1 MVNVQPQ
8 PSSPTLSADSIP
20 LKDQHQSLDAY
31 YQQVK
36 QIILVRQSAITGLLP
51 ASTAVNAHGDYTDA
65 WVRDNV
71 YSILAVWGLGLA
83 YRKVDD
89 DKGRAYELE
98 HSVIKLMRGLLTAM
112 LKQAHKVERFKQT
125 QASLDAMHAKYDT
138 HTANAVVADNEW
150 GHLQLDATSLY
161 LLMLAQMTVSGL
173 EIIQTL
179 DEVDFVQNLVYYIGR
194 TYRTPDYGIWERGN
208 KINHG
213 NPELNTSSLGMA
225 KAALEAMDGL
235 NLFGLRGGPK
245 SVIHVLPDEVARS
258 RTTLS
263 SLLPRESN
271 SKEIDA
277 ALLSVI
283 GFPAFAVEDRVIV
296 ERTRQKI
303 LDKLAGNYGCKRFLR
318 DGHQTVLEDT
328 SRLHYEPEELQ
339 KFEHIESEWP
349 LFFTYLILDGL
360 FRGDTAQVET
370 FRQQLKPL
378 FVEHNG
384 WPLLPELYYVPAD
397 KIATEKA
404 APRSQPRLPNENI
417 PLIWAQSLYILGEL
431 IFEGFLALGDVDPL
445 GRHLRLGHAPT
456 PVVQIALLAE
466 DETLQQ
472 ELRAF
477 GVETQTLQQIE
488 PIQIL
493 DAEAL
498 ARAYS
503 HLGKNRQLGLS
514 GRPIRRLRS
523 LTTACLY
530 RFQGQT
536 KAFLPAFLDQT
547 QFYLTLDY
555 HFLVDQIKAEL
566 TYIRRHWSHLGRPT
580 VTLLLTKTMLL
591 GGRKPLLHL
600 FQELSSGECNGVK
613 VKLGPLQQL
622 MLMAG
627 VERMDALREFEFAP
641 SDRMDPHQVSIHLP
655 LDPANCK
662 PLTYALEMSL
672 ERETDV
678 QRLLARLKQSSNLYE
693 QVEILQTLIHLKGL
707 TLDTGMGDGSAPEV
721 RTPPRPYYHQVTVK
735 DLLNEVYDKAGEL
748 RLWSIIRRIA
758 GLTNKVDITLSDSLT
773 HILVRQRQV
782 AVGKSYSAE
791 SLISRPMSHFEIME
805 KIAVFCREDIRD
817 RALTQE
823 VIIYLDL
830 LLKAEPKLFEGLLT
844 LRVGYFILLMISEL
858 ASEHHLTQ
866 DEAYE
871 QLMNLS
877 PFEVKERLRKA
888 LIGYEALNQELLSQ
902 ESLHLR
908 SPKQS
913 IEWIVKPE
921 SNAAEEQPG
930 SSWHHK
936 RKLQGMLNR
945 QPPQF
950 CPRVWQLLKHC
961 KGLIIGDKLERR
973 NRLDSLAIL
982 SEMTPEET
990 NFALRVEHLLNKIS
1004 APQYRQLN
1012 IETLMELAAI
1022 VEANP
1027 NFYLE
1032 DYLVMDVLIGHGVRL
1047 AYLEQF
1053 KERGDRYDE
1062 YKSQAWNDFY
1072 DSSPL
1077 RCAQYTAAALK
1088 YLTEL
1093 GTEAEDAFKIT

>member
-1 MVNVQPQ
+1 
-8 PSSPTLSADSIP
+8 
-20 LKDQHQSLDAY
+20 
-31 YQQVK
+31 
-36 QIILVRQSAITGLLP
+36 
-51 ASTAVNAHGDYTDA
+51 
-65 WVRDNV
+65 
-71 YSILAVWGLGLA
+71 LAVWGLGLA
-83 YRKVDD
+83 YRKVDGD
-89 DKGRAYELE
+89 LGRAYELE
-98 HSVIKLMRGLLTAM
+98 HSVIKLMRGVLTAM
-112 LKQAHKVERFKQT
+112 MKQACKVERFKET
-125 QASLDAMHAKYDT
+125 QDPLDAMHAKYDT
-138 HTANAVVADNEW
+138 HTGNAVVGDDEW

-213 NPELNTSSLGMA
+213 SPELNTSSLGMA

-235 NLFGLRGGPK
+235 NLFGLRGGPL

-283 GFPAFAVEDRVIV
+283 GFPAFAVEDQALVG
-296 ERTRQKI
+296 RTRQKI

-370 FRQQLKPL
+370 FRQRIQPL
-378 FVEHNG
+378 FVERNG

-397 KIATEKA
+397 KIAAEKA
-404 APRSQPRLPNENI
+404 APHSQLRVPNENI

-431 IFEGFLALGDVDPL
+431 IAEGFIALGDVDPL
-445 GRHLRLGHAPT
+445 GRHLRLGHAPA

-488 PIQIL
+488 PIQVL
-493 DAEAL
+493 DAKAL

-503 HLGKNRQLGLS
+503 HLGQNRQLGLS
-514 GRPIRRLRS
+514 GRPVRRLRS

-536 KAFLPAFLDQT
+536 KAFLPAFLDQA

-555 HFLVDQIKAEL
+555 HFLVDQIRTEL

-600 FQELSSGECNGVK
+600 FQELRSGECNGVK

-622 MLMAG
+622 LLMAG
-627 VERMDALREFEFAP
+627 VERMDALRAFEFAP

-662 PLTYALEMSL
+662 PLTYVLEMSL
-672 ERETDV
+672 ERETDIP
-678 QRLLARLKQSSNLYE
+678 RLLKQLQQSTNLYE
-693 QVEILQTLIHLKGL
+693 QVELLQTLIHLKGL
-707 TLDTGMGDGSAPEV
+707 AFDTGLGDHGAP
-721 RTPPRPYYHQVTVK
+721 RTRSQAVTVQI
-735 DLLNEVYDKAGEL
+735 LLNEVYDKAGEL
-748 RLWSIIRRIA
+748 RLWSIIRRVA
-758 GLTNKVDITLSDSLT
+758 GLLNKVDISLSDSLT
-773 HILVRQRQV
+773 HLLVRQRQV
-782 AVGKSYSAE
+782 SVGKAYSAA
-791 SLISRPMSHFEIME
+791 SLISRPMSNVEIME

-823 VIIYLDL
+823 VIIYLNL

-858 ASEHHLTQ
+858 ASEQHIMQ

-877 PFEVKERLRKA
+877 PFEVKGRLREA
-888 LIGYEALNQELLSQ
+888 LVDYETLNQELLSQ

-908 SPKQS
+908 SPQQS
-913 IEWIVKPE
+913 VEWIVKPE
-921 SNAAEEQPG
+921 SNAVEEQPG
-930 SSWHHK
+930 SSWHRK
-936 RKLQGMLNR
+936 RELQGMLNR
-945 QPPQF
+945 LPPQF

-961 KGLIIGDKLERR
+961 KGIIVGDKLQWL
-973 NRLDSLAIL
+973 NRLDSKAIL
-982 SEMTPEET
+982 SEMTPGET
-990 NFALRVEHLLNKIS
+990 NFALRIEHLLNKIS

-1027 NFYLE
+1027 DFYLE
-1032 DYLVMDVLIGHGVRL
+1032 DYLVMDVLIGHAVRL

-1053 KERGDRYDE
+1053 KERGDRYAE
-1062 YKSQAWNDFY
+1062 YKSQAWDDFY

-1077 RCAQYTAAALK
+1077 RCAQYIAAALK
-1088 YLTEL
+1088 YLTGL
-1093 GTEAEDAFKIT
+1093 GTCR

>member
-1 MVNVQPQ
+1 MVNAQSQ
-8 PSSPTLSADSIP
+8 RLHGSNASTSSLNAPEIGP
-20 LKDQHQSLDAY
+20 LKNQRQSLDAY

-36 QIILVRQSAITGLLP
+36 QIILARQSAITGLLP

-89 DKGRAYELE
+89 DRGRAYELE

-112 LKQAHKVERFKQT
+112 MKQAHKVERFKET
-125 QASLDAMHAKYDT
+125 QDPLDAMHAKYDT
-138 HTANAVVADNEW
+138 HTGNAVVGDDEW

-173 EIIQTL
+173 EIVQTL

-235 NLFGLRGGPK
+235 NLFGLRGGSL

-277 ALLSVI
+277 SLLSVI
-283 GFPAFAVEDRVIV
+283 GFPAFAVEDREIV
-296 ERTRQKI
+296 RRTRQKI

-370 FRQQLKPL
+370 FRQQIQPL
-378 FVEHNG
+378 FVERNG
-384 WPLLPELYYVPAD
+384 WSLLPELYHVPAD
-397 KIATEKA
+397 KIAAEKA
-404 APRSQPRLPNENI
+404 NPRSQTRLPNENI

-431 IFEGFLALGDVDPL
+431 IAEGFIALGDVDPL
-445 GRHLRLGHAPT
+445 GRHLRLGHAPA

-488 PIQIL
+488 PILVL

-503 HLGKNRQLGLS
+503 HLGQNRQLGLS

-555 HFLVDQIKAEL
+555 HFLVDQIRTEL

-600 FQELSSGECNGVK
+600 FQELKSGECNGVK

-622 MLMAG
+622 LLMAG
-627 VERMDALREFEFAP
+627 VERMDALREFEFVP
-641 SDRMDPHQVSIHLP
+641 SDRMDPRQVSIHLP

-672 ERETDV
+672 ERETDIP
-678 QRLLARLKQSSNLYE
+678 RLLKRLQQSTNLYE
-693 QVEILQTLIHLKGL
+693 QVELLQTLIHLKGL
-707 TLDTGMGDGSAPEV
+707 AFDTGLGDRSM
-721 RTPPRPYYHQVTVK
+721 PRIHSQAVTVQV
-735 DLLNEVYDKAGEL
+735 LLNEVYDKAGEL
-748 RLWSIIRRIA
+748 RLWSIIRRVA
-758 GLTNKVDITLSDSLT
+758 GLLDKVDISLSDSLT

-823 VIIYLDL
+823 VIIYLNL

-858 ASEHHLTQ
+858 ASEHYLTQ

-877 PFEVKERLRKA
+877 PFEVKGRLRKA
-888 LIGYEALNQELLSQ
+888 LIDYEVLNQELLSQ

-908 SPKQS
+908 SPQQS
-913 IEWIVKPE
+913 IDWIVKPE
-921 SNAAEEQPG
+921 SNAVEEQPG
-930 SSWHHK
+930 SSWHRK
-936 RKLQGMLNR
+936 RELQGMLNR
-945 QPPQF
+945 LPPQF

-961 KGLIIGDKLERR
+961 RGIIIGDKLKRS
-973 NRLDSLAIL
+973 NRLDSRAIL
-982 SEMTPEET
+982 SEMTPGET
-990 NFALRVEHLLNKIS
+990 NFALRIEHLLNKIS

-1032 DYLVMDVLIGHGVRL
+1032 DYLVMDVLIGHAVRL

-1053 KERGDRYDE
+1053 RERGDRYND
-1062 YKSQAWNDFY
+1062 YKSQAWDDFY

-1077 RCAQYTAAALK
+1077 RCAQYIAAALK
-1088 YLTEL
+1088 YLTQL
-1093 GTEAEDAFKIT
+1093 GAIAP

>member
-8 PSSPTLSADSIP
+8 HLHGSNVQAPNLNSPETAS
-20 LKDQHQSLDAY
+20 LKNPHQSLDAY

-36 QIILVRQSAITGLLP
+36 QIILARQSAITGLLP

-89 DKGRAYELE
+89 DQGRAYELE

-112 LKQAHKVERFKQT
+112 IKQSPKVERFKET
-125 QASLDAMHAKYDT
+125 QDPLDAMHAKYDT
-138 HTANAVVADNEW
+138 HTGNAVVGDDEW

-235 NLFGLRGGPK
+235 NLFGLRGGSL

-283 GFPAFAVEDRVIV
+283 GFPAFAVEDRDIV
-296 ERTRQKI
+296 KRTRQKI
-303 LDKLAGNYGCKRFLR
+303 LDQLAGNYGCKRFLR

-339 KFEHIESEWP
+339 QFEHIESEWP

-360 FRGDTAQVET
+360 FRGDTDQVEN
-370 FRQQLKPL
+370 FRQKIQPL

-384 WPLLPELYYVPAD
+384 WSLLPELYYVPAE
-397 KIATEKA
+397 KIAAEKA
-404 APRSQPRLPNENI
+404 DPYSQIRLPNENI

-431 IFEGFLALGDVDPL
+431 IAEGFIALGDVDPL
-445 GRHLRLGHAPT
+445 GRHLRLGHAPA

-488 PIQIL
+488 PIQVL

-498 ARAYS
+498 TRAYS
-503 HLGKNRQLGLS
+503 HLGQNHQLGLS

-555 HFLVDQIKAEL
+555 HFLVDQIKTEL

-591 GGRKPLLHL
+591 GGRRPLLHL
-600 FQELSSGECNGVK
+600 FQELNGGECNGVK

-622 MLMAG
+622 LLMAG
-627 VERMDALREFEFAP
+627 VERMDALREFEFVP
-641 SDRMDPHQVSIHLP
+641 SDRMDPRQVSIHLP
-655 LDPANCK
+655 LDPDSCK
-662 PLTYALEMSL
+662 PLTYTLEMSL
-672 ERETDV
+672 ERETNV
-678 QRLLARLKQSSNLYE
+678 PLLLKRLKPSTNLYE
-693 QVEILQTLIHLKGL
+693 QVELLQTLSHLKGL
-707 TLDTGMGDGSAPEV
+707 AFDTGLGQRYES
-721 RTPPRPYYHQVTVK
+721 VTVQ

-748 RLWSIIRRIA
+748 RLWSIIRRVA
-758 GLTNKVDITLSDSLT
+758 GLLDKVDITLSDSLT

-782 AVGKSYSAE
+782 AVGKSYSSA

-823 VIIYLDL
+823 VIIYLNL
-830 LLKAEPKLFEGLLT
+830 LLKAEPKLFDGLLT

-877 PFEVKERLRKA
+877 PFEVKGRLRKA
-888 LIGYEALNQELLSQ
+888 LIDYEVLNQELLSQ

-908 SPKQS
+908 SPQQS

-921 SNAAEEQPG
+921 SNAVEEQPG
-930 SSWHHK
+930 NSWHRK
-936 RKLQGMLNR
+936 RELQGMLNR
-945 QPPQF
+945 LPPQF

-961 KGLIIGDKLERR
+961 KGIIVGDKLERR
-973 NRLDSLAIL
+973 NRLDSKAIL
-982 SEMTPEET
+982 SEMTPGET
-990 NFALRVEHLLNKIS
+990 NFALRIEHLLNKIS

-1012 IETLMELAAI
+1012 IETMMELAAI

-1032 DYLVMDVLIGHGVRL
+1032 DYLVMDVLIGHAVRL

-1053 KERGDRYDE
+1053 EERGDRYDE
-1062 YKSQAWNDFY
+1062 YKSQAWDDFY

-1077 RCAQYTAAALK
+1077 RCAQYIAAALK
-1088 YLTEL
+1088 YLTQL
-1093 GTEAEDAFKIT
+1093 GSEVSGVSV